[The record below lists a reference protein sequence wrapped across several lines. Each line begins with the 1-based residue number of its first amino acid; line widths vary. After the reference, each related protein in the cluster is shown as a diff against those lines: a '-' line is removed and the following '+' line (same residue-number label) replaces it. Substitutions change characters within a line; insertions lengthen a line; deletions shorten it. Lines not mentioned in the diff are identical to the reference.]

1 MTTSPEPKLSDF
13 GAQRHLARE
22 RALEIYYEASVKER
36 PLADVV
42 SELASAPDSYT
53 LVLLGSV
60 IENERVTRELISK
73 NLIDWTF
80 ERIALVDRLV
90 LTLALSELMLDEAP
104 PRAVVLDEAVELAN
118 VFSTEQSPSFVNGV
132 LTACA
137 DELHL

>member
-1 MTTSPEPKLSDF
+1 MTTSPAPKLSDF

-104 PRAVVLDEAVELAN
+104 PRAVVLDEAVELAK

>member
-1 MTTSPEPKLSDF
+1 
-13 GAQRHLARE
+13 
-22 RALEIYYEASVKER
+22 VKER

-104 PRAVVLDEAVELAN
+104 PRAVVLDEAVELAK

>member
-1 MTTSPEPKLSDF
+1 MITSPELKLSDF

-42 SELASAPDSYT
+42 RELAAAPDPYT
-53 LVLLGSV
+53 LVLLNSV
-60 IENERVTRELISK
+60 IENEQTTRAVISS
-73 NLIDWTF
+73 NTIDWSF

-90 LTLALSELMLDEAP
+90 MTMALSELLLDEAP
-104 PRAVVLDEAVELAN
+104 PRAVVLDEAVELAK

>member
-1 MTTSPEPKLSDF
+1 LSDF

-36 PLADVV
+36 PLGDVV
-42 SELASAPDSYT
+42 NELASVPDSYT

-60 IENERVTRELISK
+60 IENEAATRELISR

-80 ERIALVDRLV
+80 ERVALVDRLV
-90 LTLALSELMLDEAP
+90 LTLALSELMLDDAP
-104 PRAVVLDEAVELAN
+104 PRAVVLDEAVELAK

-132 LTACA
+132 LTACV
-137 DELHL
+137 DELLL

>member
-1 MTTSPEPKLSDF
+1 LSDF

-104 PRAVVLDEAVELAN
+104 PRAVVLDEAVELAK